1 MGRSDLQGTPWH
13 YEYAKS
19 ERVCDSTNC
28 VFNIGY
34 CSCKASVNHKNKC
47 AGKLN
52 CDEFEKQMKSLK
64 HKDIKNIKSQQ
75 QSAKQQKFSSN
86 KSTKTKKNVKIISIG
101 NNIVVVH
108 YKTNEQINIS
118 IRDSKNPFVGK
129 RLDEIVTIKGEMYSI
144 RKIMKIKNS

>member
-19 ERVCDSTNC
+19 ERVYDSTNC

-64 HKDIKNIKSQQ
+64 H

-101 NNIVVVH
+101 DNIVVVH